1 MEGLAKNENNNNR
14 RFGDPCTNHY
24 KDIFKK
30 EKKKKRERSELYGKI
45 KRFYKPYGD
54 FMSVFVSF
62 LAETVDLWL
71 LE

>member
-1 MEGLAKNENNNNR
+1 MKTTTEDSGTLAPIIIK
-14 RFGDPCTNHY
+14 
-24 KDIFKK
+24 ISLKK
-30 EKKKKRERSELYGKI
+30 KKKKKRERSELYGKI

>member
-1 MEGLAKNENNNNR
+1 MKTTTTEDSGTLAPIIIK
-14 RFGDPCTNHY
+14 
-24 KDIFKK
+24 ISLKK
-30 EKKKKRERSELYGKI
+30 KKKKKRERSELYGKI